1 MRCSEVYTSSFGVLN
16 HPMKNTL
23 TCEESADLLRGGVDR
38 LERGA
43 ALGVNK
49 LIVDEE
55 LRGHGER
62 SDFHL

>member
-1 MRCSEVYTSSFGVLN
+1 
-16 HPMKNTL
+16 MKNTL